1 MFLLGG
7 KIYLKYKEPKPVA
20 EKTKAEDSPQKD
32 KKNMSSD
39 PVKLMA
45 LDANTL
51 EPILDFGEPNGLSC
65 ASLDNILSWTEWRET
80 KNQDMNY
87 ENMPMI
93 TDGTHLY
100 VFGRQKKK

>member
-7 KIYLKYKEPKPVA
+7 KIYLKYKEPKPVV

-32 KKNMSSD
+32 KKNISSD

-45 LDANTL
+45 FDADTL
-51 EPILDFGEPNGLSC
+51 EPILDFREPNGLSC

-87 ENMPMI
+87 DNMPMI